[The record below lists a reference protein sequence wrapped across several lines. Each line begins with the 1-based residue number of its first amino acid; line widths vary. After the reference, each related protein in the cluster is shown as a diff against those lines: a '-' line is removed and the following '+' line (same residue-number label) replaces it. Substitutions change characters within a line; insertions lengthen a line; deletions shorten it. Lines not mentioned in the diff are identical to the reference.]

1 MRQAHTVLIIC
12 IGILV
17 IHPVIALGSSR
28 PLGMIAGIVRDDQGR
43 PIGGALISLIDG
55 SSRKATIRSLHTDER
70 GNFYARNILP
80 GTYRLRAEARGFMSA
95 VKFVQVKPDV
105 VLSLKFQL
113 KRVDTLVDR
122 RADRHAYR
130 WVVRSVPRPILRLR
144 PDDDAQAEVAEQVL
158 SRGRSVR
165 GMVQIVSG
173 VPLAGALPSTTFT
186 GVNFALA
193 KQVAA
198 NLELVLVGQLATR
211 PDLPGRLQMIASA
224 YPSDGHHLTASV
236 GYAQLGAVRGR
247 FPLRKVQQLGLSVS
261 DAWQVKGPLV
271 VVYGVDLSR
280 LSSGGTA
287 QWIAAPRLGIEV
299 AATGR
304 TRLGAEYF
312 PVSAQQLK
320 KRGAFV
326 YEGGEVVFA
335 DPEELAVNGDGVQP
349 DRRRRFQL
357 SIERQLDERSAV
369 EAAVFFDHIAGRPIG
384 LLALPSGVVGPGES
398 EWRSLVQE
406 GETRGARVAYK
417 RRLTPSLTGFIGYA
431 FGEGQALS
439 LEGTLDPRHLI
450 RWGAYHVLA
459 VKLDAHISRTRTRIS
474 TSYRIV
480 SENALLAIDPFYG
493 QLDVFDPSL
502 NIVLTQQLPNFGI
515 LPGRWEASVDA
526 RNLFDQQEGP
536 FADGQRILLSQ
547 AQRLIR
553 GSVSVHF

>member
-1 MRQAHTVLIIC
+1 MRQARTILIIC

-17 IHPVIALGSSR
+17 AHPILALGSSR

-43 PIGGALISLIDG
+43 PIGGALISLIQG
-55 SSRKATIRSLHTDER
+55 SSRKATIRSIHTDER

-95 VKFVQVKPDV
+95 VKFVRVKPDV

-113 KRVDTLVDR
+113 KRIDTLVDR
-122 RADRHAYR
+122 RADRQAYR
-130 WVVRSVPRPILRLR
+130 WVVRSVPRPILRLK
-144 PDDDAQAEVAEQVL
+144 PEDDAQTEVAEQVL
-158 SRGRSVR
+158 GHGRSLR
-165 GMVQIVSG
+165 GMVQIVGG
-173 VPLAGALPSTTFT
+173 VPLTAVSSSATFT
-186 GVNFALA
+186 GINFALA
-193 KQVAA
+193 KHVAA

-211 PDLPGRLQMIASA
+211 PDLPGRLQVIASA
-224 YPSDGHHLTASV
+224 YPSDGHHLTASIA
-236 GYAQLGAVRGR
+236 YAQLGADRGR
-247 FPLRKVQQLGLSVS
+247 FPLRKVQQFGLTVS

-271 VVYGVDLSR
+271 VVYGVDITR
-280 LSSGGTA
+280 LSGGAA
-287 QWIAAPRLGIEV
+287 QWMASPRLGIEV

-304 TRLGAEYF
+304 TRLSAEYF
-312 PVSAQQLK
+312 PVSAQQLNK
-320 KRGAFV
+320 QGAFA

-335 DPEELAVNGDGVQP
+335 DPEALAVSGGAVQA
-349 DRRRRFQL
+349 DRRRRLQL

-369 EAAVFFDHIAGRPIG
+369 EAAVFFDHVAGRPIG
-384 LLALPSGVVGPGES
+384 LLALPVNVAESGDS
-398 EWRSLVQE
+398 EWQSLMQQ
-406 GETRGARVAYK
+406 GEARGARVAYK
-417 RRLTPSLTGFIGYA
+417 RRLTSSLTGFVGYA

-439 LEGTLDPRHLI
+439 PEATLDPRHLI

-459 VKLDAHISRTRTRIS
+459 VKLDARISRTRTRLS

-502 NIVLTQQLPNFGI
+502 NIVLTQELPDFGI

-526 RNLFDQQEGP
+526 RNLFDQPEGP